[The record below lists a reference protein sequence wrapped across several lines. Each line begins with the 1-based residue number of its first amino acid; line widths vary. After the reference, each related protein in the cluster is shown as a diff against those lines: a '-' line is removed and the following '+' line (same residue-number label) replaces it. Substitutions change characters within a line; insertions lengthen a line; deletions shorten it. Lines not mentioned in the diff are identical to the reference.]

1 MENQKIDGEQ
11 RPPSGPRR
19 RWWALLVPLILTVA
33 MLSVGGWRMWQVGQY
48 QSALAEVNA
57 QMAGG
62 RNGLAAQNLVALLA
76 WKPDSDEALYLLGV
90 CEHARGRAREAFE
103 AWARVPPDSPLW
115 VQAIYRC
122 RELRVERGRLDDAE
136 QILKVAQ
143 KSASKERFRLNELFV
158 PIYGFQGRVGEAR
171 RLIEEQ
177 WTDLDKNGEGASEKS
192 VALLRLHIGLKGSIV
207 DLKPTRNYL
216 DQAFRLAR
224 DDDRVWL
231 GKADLAIR
239 DGSFDEATQLL
250 DACLRKRPDDLP
262 VWRGKLSLA
271 VASNQL
277 AMGREALEHLPA
289 DQATPAQIH
298 ELAAWIARLKG
309 NLDTEERELEQLV
322 QADPAQLPALTRLA
336 ELADKAGRPE
346 RGAELRRQKTEI
358 EALQAR
364 YEELYQRNQPFRDAE
379 EMARIAAKLA
389 NSFEA
394 KAFLTIAVSEN
405 PGRNDLRAEL
415 LRLRR
420 QPNADSP
427 PGRTLAQAVE
437 AELARSQNAN

>member
-1 MENQKIDGEQ
+1 
-11 RPPSGPRR
+11 
-19 RWWALLVPLILTVA
+19 VPAILIVG
-33 MLSVGGWRMWQVGQY
+33 MLSAGGWRMWQVGRY

-57 QMAGG
+57 QMASG

-76 WKPDSDEALYLLGV
+76 SKPDSDEALYLLGV
-90 CEHARGRAREAFE
+90 CENARGRAREAFE

-122 RELRVERGRLDDAE
+122 RELRVERGRLADAE
-136 QILKVAQ
+136 QILKLAQ
-143 KSASKERFRLNELFV
+143 KSAPIERFRLNELFI
-158 PIYGFQGRVGEAR
+158 PIYGFQGRIGEAR

-177 WTDLDKNGEGASEKS
+177 WTDLAKNGEGASEKA
-192 VALLRLHIGLKGSIV
+192 VTLLRLHAGLERSIV

-216 DQAFRLAR
+216 DQAIRLAG

-239 DGSFDEATQLL
+239 DGSFEEAARLL
-250 DACLRKRPDDLP
+250 KDCLRRRPDDGP
-262 VWRGKLSLA
+262 VWRAKLSLA
-271 VASNQL
+271 LASNQL
-277 AMGREALEHLPA
+277 AMAREALEHLPA

-298 ELAAWIARLKG
+298 ELAAWVARLKG
-309 NLDTEERELEQLV
+309 NLDIEQRELERLV
-322 QADPAQLPALTRLA
+322 ESDPAQLSALTRLA

-346 RGAELRRQKTEI
+346 RGAELRRQKSAI
-358 EALQAR
+358 EALQVR

-379 EMARIAAKLA
+379 EMARLAAKLG

-394 KAFLTIAVSEN
+394 KAFLTIAVAEN
-405 PGRNDLRAEL
+405 PGRNDLRTEL
-415 LRLRR
+415 LRFGR
-420 QPNADSP
+420 QLNADSP

-437 AELARSQNAN
+437 AELARSANAE